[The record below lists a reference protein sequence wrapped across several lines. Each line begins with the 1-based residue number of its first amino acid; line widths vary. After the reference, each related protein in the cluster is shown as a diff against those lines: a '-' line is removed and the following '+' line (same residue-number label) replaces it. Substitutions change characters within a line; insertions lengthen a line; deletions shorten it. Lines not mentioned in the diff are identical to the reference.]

1 MHSIRSLVALALMAS
16 ALTLPALAQPSDD
29 AVAEAREHFE
39 RGVELFNEGRN
50 DAALAEFDRAYEIA
64 PAPPVLYNIARVH
77 EALGDAVKAADA
89 YAKYLE
95 DAGDSLS
102 RRRRHE
108 VTAALERQRA
118 RIAYVTVTS
127 NVEGATVS
135 VDGVD
140 VATTP
145 LEVPLRLAAG
155 QHTVGVR
162 AAGYDS
168 ARRAVQVAGGDRITL
183 DLEIDAILSAQ
194 GTIRVES
201 NVPDVTIELD
211 GQPLG
216 TTPLDATVP
225 VAAGTH
231 TVTAQRPGYTPRE
244 ETFDL
249 AGGAERVIRFDM
261 EADEGA
267 PPDVFGQLRLQLP
280 RGPSVVRIDG
290 EPAMLRSGA
299 ITLPAGTH
307 RLQLEVAEREPYEA
321 DVEVPANE
329 ALELAPPLLWT
340 PDARA
345 QRVAAAGRTHNWGM
359 VMTISGAALLLGGV
373 AILGWNEGR
382 ISKTD
387 SRLIEVNDDYE
398 RLGCMTGGP
407 DEACEM
413 LLAEGSALTADQD
426 AEQRTRWISMAILG
440 TGALLGTIG
449 VILWV
454 LAPTEAEIDEDAHAA
469 GPRLRLRAGL
479 GGLSL
484 DGQF

>member
-1 MHSIRSLVALALMAS
+1 MRSR
-16 ALTLPALAQPSDD
+16 ALTAALLAGAFALPALAQEPSAE

-50 DAALAEFDRAYEIA
+50 DAALAEFDRAYQIA

-77 EALGDAVKAADA
+77 EALGDAVKAADT

-95 DAGDSLS
+95 EGGDSLS
-102 RRRRHE
+102 QRRRHE
-108 VTAALERQRA
+108 ITAALERQRA
-118 RIAYVTVTS
+118 RIAFVSVTT
-127 NVEGATVS
+127 NVDEATVS

-145 LEVPLRLAAG
+145 LDEPLRLAAG

-168 ARRAVQVAGGDRITL
+168 ARRAVQVAGGDRMTL
-183 DLEIDAILSAQ
+183 ELEIDAIISSQ

-201 NVPDVTIELD
+201 NVPDVTIRLD
-211 GQPLG
+211 GRTLG
-216 TTPLDATVP
+216 TTPLDSTVP
-225 VAAGTH
+225 ITAGTH
-231 TVTAQRPGYTPRE
+231 TVTAERPGYETRE

-261 EADEGA
+261 ETDTAA
-267 PPDVFGQLRLQLP
+267 SNDVLGQLHLRLP
-280 RGPSVVRIDG
+280 RGPSVMHIDG
-290 EPAMLRSGA
+290 EPVMLRSGRV
-299 ITLPAGTH
+299 TLPAGSH
-307 RLQLEVAEREPYEA
+307 RLELEVAEREPYEA
-321 DVEVPANE
+321 EVEIPAGD
-329 ALELAPPLLWT
+329 ALDLAPPLLWT

-345 QRVAAAGRTHNWGM
+345 QRVTAAERTREWGM
-359 VMTISGAALLLGGV
+359 VMALTGGPLLLGGV
-373 AILGWNEGR
+373 AVLGWNEGR

-387 SRLIEVNDDYE
+387 GRLSEVNDDYA

-407 DEACEM
+407 PETCQNLEDEGE
-413 LLAEGSALTADQD
+413 ALTDDQN
-426 AEQRTRWISMAILG
+426 AEQRTRWVSAAILG
-440 TGALLGTIG
+440 VGAVLGTIG
-449 VILWV
+449 IVLW
-454 LAPTEAEIDEDAHAA
+454 LRAPSEAEIDRDAHVA

-484 DGQF
+484 DGKF